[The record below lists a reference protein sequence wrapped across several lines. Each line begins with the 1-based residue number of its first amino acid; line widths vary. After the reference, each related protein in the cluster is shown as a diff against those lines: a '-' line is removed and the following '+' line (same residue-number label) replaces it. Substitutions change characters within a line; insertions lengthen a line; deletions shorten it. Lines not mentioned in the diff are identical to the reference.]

1 MNKTT
6 CSAIQ
11 RKLDELPLDYDPGS
25 EVSTHLV
32 ACPECRDFQLK
43 GTKLRQLVG
52 SLETVAAPSDFD
64 FRLRAR
70 LANENSGSAFHFW
83 SLRSQTVAAALGFA
97 LLVGVSFAVFQ
108 ATRTKGPGV
117 DVVKKESPAQTIVQ
131 ATASKETKQKVI
143 EQQPAAS
150 ESVVAT
156 IPKGRNVGQKQ
167 VVQVNNRN
175 RRASAVAEFS
185 SEAAPTIRD
194 YKSTSSSEAV
204 FPVDASQQKLRLS
217 LFDSRGN
224 PKTIS
229 LPSVSFG
236 SQRVVPTNTS
246 YAPKG
251 VW

>member
-11 RKLDELPLDYDPGS
+11 RKLDELQLNNDPGS

-32 ACPECRDFQLK
+32 TCPECRDFQLK
-43 GTKLRQLVG
+43 GIRLRQLVG
-52 SLETVAAPSDFD
+52 SLGTVAAPADFD

-70 LANENSGSAFHFW
+70 LANENTESAFHFS

-97 LLVGVSFAVFQ
+97 LLVGVSFAVFY
-108 ATRTKGPGV
+108 ATRSSGPRV
-117 DVVKKESPAQTIVQ
+117 DVVKKDNPP
-131 ATASKETKQKVI
+131 KVI
-143 EQQPAAS
+143 TQDPGPKSTKEGLVEQASATPTVAA
-150 ESVVAT
+150 A
-156 IPKGRNVGQKQ
+156 IPQGRNVGQKQ

-175 RRASAVAEFS
+175 RRASAVADFS
-185 SEAAPTIRD
+185 SESAPSIRE
-194 YKSTSSSEAV
+194 YKSANSETI

-224 PKTIS
+224 SRTIS

>member
-11 RKLDELPLDYDPGS
+11 RKLDELLLDDDPGS
-25 EVSTHLV
+25 EVSIHLV
-32 ACPECRDFQLK
+32 ACPECSDFHLK
-43 GTKLRQLVG
+43 RTRLRQLVG
-52 SLETVAAPSDFD
+52 SLGTVAAPADFD

-70 LANENSGSAFHFW
+70 LANENSGSAIHFW
-83 SLRSQTVAAALGFA
+83 SLRSRNVAAGLGVA
-97 LLVGVSFAVFQ
+97 LLFGVSLAVFQ
-108 ATRTKGPGV
+108 ATRSRGPGV
-117 DVVKKESPAQTIVQ
+117 DVVKKDNPPQTIIQ
-131 ATASKETKQKVI
+131 DTASKENKQEVI
-143 EQQPAAS
+143 EQPPSTNPA
-150 ESVVAT
+150 VAT
-156 IPKGRNVGQKQ
+156 ISKSRNVGQKQ

-175 RRASAVAEFS
+175 KRASAVAEFS
-185 SEAAPTIRD
+185 SEVAPSIRD
-194 YKSTSSSEAV
+194 YKSAPISEAI